1 MARSMLLRM
10 VSLQVSPG
18 TGAIEPLLR
27 QAVARV
33 DPALAVTRVMPMAV
47 QIAGNFTMNRLMARL
62 TSAYGLLALALA
74 SLGLYAVT
82 AYSVSRRTRE
92 IGIRMALGADRRRII
107 RDVVGSAMGHT
118 TIGLVVGV
126 PVALLLAGAIG
137 TQLYDIQ
144 PRNPVV
150 LAGAAV
156 MLILCAVAAAVGPA
170 RRASRVDP
178 TRALRAS

>member
-1 MARSMLLRM
+1 MGIGNRWVTTRR
-10 VSLQVSPG
+10 
-18 TGAIEPLLR
+18 TI
-27 QAVARV
+27 
-33 DPALAVTRVMPMAV
+33 LAA
-47 QIAGNFTMNRLMARL
+47 
-62 TSAYGLLALALA
+62 GLLALALA

-82 AYSVSRRTRE
+82 AYNVARRTRE
-92 IGIRMALGADRRRII
+92 IGIRMALGADRARII
-107 RDVVGSAMGHT
+107 RDVVRSAMGHT

-126 PVALLLAGAIG
+126 PVALLSAGAIG

-144 PRNPVV
+144 PRDPVV

-156 MLILCAVAAAVGPA
+156 VLLLSAVAAAVGPA